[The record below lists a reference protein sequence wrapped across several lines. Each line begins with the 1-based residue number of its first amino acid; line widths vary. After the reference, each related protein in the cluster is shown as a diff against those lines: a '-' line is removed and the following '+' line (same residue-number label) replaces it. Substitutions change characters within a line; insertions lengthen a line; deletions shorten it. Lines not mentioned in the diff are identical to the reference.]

1 MCGAYHL
8 VSAPADMTIIIEF
21 SGDYSDVPLSQNG
34 RAYVASDTSMWTSD
48 KSASNADHKARQL
61 ADTKPS
67 IK

>member
-1 MCGAYHL
+1 
-8 VSAPADMTIIIEF
+8 
-21 SGDYSDVPLSQNG
+21 VPLSQNG

-67 IK
+67 RK